1 MYAERSTF
9 RFEHIDAESLN
20 TKRAFA
26 MLQPEVLV
34 SLPLRML
41 CSQMVGTAYTAGCWI
56 TGSYW
61 CIASP
66 VVLIGCQIPKK

>member
-1 MYAERSTF
+1 
-9 RFEHIDAESLN
+9 
-20 TKRAFA
+20 
-26 MLQPEVLV
+26 MLQPVVLV

-41 CSQMVGTAYTAGCWI
+41 CSQMVGTAYTVGCWI

-61 CIASP
+61 CIGSP